1 MRGPRAPRPV
11 FCDHSPNALSKKM
24 ICFKIPLCYA
34 FIRIA
39 QRIHACSN
47 ARCRYSGNSAN
58 GNPVMEYLY
67 TVENIKMALGTR
79 EDPGIPLA
87 DCSICSALPANVSKV
102 NVPAKSEFGAFPNE
116 VAKLEEFILV
126 KYTWQILKCPICG
139 RLYTDEYHYESL
151 VGGGEDEY
159 LISRIEYNDALELLK
174 GIKAKK
180 LIREGSR
187 WLVSW

>member
-1 MRGPRAPRPV
+1 
-11 FCDHSPNALSKKM
+11 
-24 ICFKIPLCYA
+24 
-34 FIRIA
+34 
-39 QRIHACSN
+39 
-47 ARCRYSGNSAN
+47 
-58 GNPVMEYLY
+58 MEYLY
-67 TVENIKMALGTR
+67 TLENIKRILGPP
-79 EDPGIPLA
+79 EHPGKKLSECP
-87 DCSICSALPANVSKV
+87 ICSNLPENLSKV
-102 NVPAKSEFGAFPNE
+102 NVPVRSEFGVFPNE

-159 LISRIEYNDALELLK
+159 LISRIEYGDALELLK

-180 LIREGSR
+180 LIKDGSR